1 MSDDLMTIARMRQL
15 LRQAAHDDFQS
26 FLRMVVATVSPGSR
40 YQHNWHLDAI
50 GAYLAACAKG
60 EVKRLIINMPPRMLK
75 SVTVSVAW
83 PAWLMGHDPKTR
95 IMAASY
101 AQSLSIKHSL
111 DCRLVMESRWYRDIF
126 PKTEL
131 ARDQNEKEKFVTTKR
146 GHRIA
151 VSVGGAATGEGGNI
165 LIVDDPLNPLQA
177 GQRALRDAANRWFD
191 HTFLTRLDDKK
202 RGAIIVVMQRLH
214 PEDLSGHLLK
224 KGGWELLALPAI
236 APTRVTIT
244 QGGFMKQREEG
255 EVLHAAREDAAMLA
269 QVKREL
275 GSANFN
281 AQYQQAPLGEEA
293 QLVQLVWFKRF
304 DLTKRDW
311 EAGA

>member
-1 MSDDLMTIARMRQL
+1 MRDDLMTIERMRQL
-15 LRQAAHDDFQS
+15 LRQAAHDDFQT
-26 FLRMVVATVSPGSR
+26 FLRMVVATVSPGTV

-50 GAYLAACAKG
+50 GAYLDACTKG
-60 EVKRLIINMPPRMLK
+60 EVKRLIINLPPRMLK
-75 SVTVSVAW
+75 SITVSVAW
-83 PAWLMGHDPKTR
+83 PAWLLGHDPKAR

-101 AQSLSIKHSL
+101 AQSLSVKHSL
-111 DCRLVMESRWYRDIF
+111 DCRLVMESRWYREIF

-131 ARDQNEKEKFVTTKR
+131 ARDQNEKDKFVTTKR

-165 LIVDDPLNPLQA
+165 LIVDDPINPLQA

-214 PEDLSGHLLK
+214 PEDLSGHLFK

-236 APTRVTIT
+236 SPTSVTIT
-244 QGGFMKQREEG
+244 QGAFIKHREEG
-255 EVLHAAREDAAMLA
+255 EALHIEREDAAMLA

-281 AQYQQAPLGEEA
+281 AQYQQAPLGEDA
-293 QLVQLVWFKRF
+293 QLVQLIWFKRF
-304 DLTKRDW
+304 ELTKLDW

>member
-1 MSDDLMTIARMRQL
+1 M
-15 LRQAAHDDFQS
+15 
-26 FLRMVVATVSPGSR
+26 
-40 YQHNWHLDAI
+40 
-50 GAYLAACAKG
+50 
-60 EVKRLIINMPPRMLK
+60 
-75 SVTVSVAW
+75 
-83 PAWLMGHDPKTR
+83 
-95 IMAASY
+95 
-101 AQSLSIKHSL
+101 
-111 DCRLVMESRWYRDIF
+111 
-126 PKTEL
+126 
-131 ARDQNEKEKFVTTKR
+131 
-146 GHRIA
+146 
-151 VSVGGAATGEGGNI
+151 
-165 LIVDDPLNPLQA
+165 IVDDPLNPLQA

-214 PEDLSGHLLK
+214 PEDLSGYLLK

-281 AQYQQAPLGEEA
+281 AQYQQAPLGEAEGVVK
-293 QLVQLVWFKRF
+293 LGWFGRF
-304 DLTKRDW
+304 DLAQWNREW
-311 EAGA
+311 RE